1 MMADMHIHTLHF
13 TDAGELSRAFRFVKA
28 SVLVEDCL
36 VEPAELRLRF
46 VAPGADATELVE
58 RIYLHGGLTWCQ
70 RHPLRSDTLDQSAI
84 LLARQG

>member
-13 TDAGELSRAFRFVKA
+13 TDAGELSRAFGFLKA

-46 VAPGADATELVE
+46 VAPGAHATELVE

-70 RHPLRSDTLDQSAI
+70 RHPLRRANLDRSAI
-84 LLARQG
+84 VLGRQG